1 MRRENRKDDAVSPVI
16 GVMLML
22 VVTIVIAA
30 VVVMFSTGLAGDT
43 KTTPTAMFEVS
54 NVEVS
59 SSSGENEPLL
69 AYVNFRHKGGDVIP
83 LEDLQIQL
91 ESVGGQNS
99 GLILRLE
106 AEDVQNRID
115 LAGDGWV
122 DGTVNN
128 QYYQQQKQNLNTK
141 QAELVTFLESKFDA
155 ANVTKYSAI
164 TSQYSNKDPLYG
176 ELETELKSMGMSSKE
191 IRDGVKKII
200 QAKESALNGI
210 AQVESEG
217 WIIEDGVVIGKTGGG
232 AAYPVSVL
240 GQAVPTES
248 TVSTGE
254 IIHVVAFEG
263 HLDSKIYAGTSVK
276 WTISYIPTNSVI
288 AKGEFEVIAD

>member
-1 MRRENRKDDAVSPVI
+1 MKRENRKDDAVSPVI

-59 SSSGENEPLL
+59 SSSGDYQPLL

-83 LEDLQIQL
+83 LEDLQIQF

-128 QYYQQQKQNLNTK
+128 QYYQQQKQNLETK

-164 TSQYSNKDPLYG
+164 TSQYSNEDPLYG
-176 ELETELKSMGMSSKE
+176 ELETELKSMGMTSSD
-191 IRDGVKKII
+191 IRKGVKKII
-200 QAKESALNGI
+200 QAKESALDGI

-263 HLDSKIYAGTSVK
+263 HLNSKIYAGTSVK
-276 WTISYIPTNSVI
+276 WTISYIPTNSII

>member
-1 MRRENRKDDAVSPVI
+1 MKRENRKDDAVSPVI

-59 SSSGENEPLL
+59 SSSGDYQPLL
-69 AYVNFRHKGGDVIP
+69 AHVNFRHKGGDVIP

-91 ESVGGQNS
+91 ESVGGYNS
-99 GLILRLE
+99 GIILRLE
-106 AEDVQNRID
+106 AEDVQNSID
-115 LAGDGWV
+115 LTGDGWL
-122 DGTVNN
+122 DGTSSN
-128 QYYQQQKQNLNTK
+128 QYYQQQKENLASAQTQLETK
-141 QAELVTFLESKFDA
+141 LREVFPDNPEKVA
-155 ANVTKYSAI
+155 Y
-164 TSQYSNKDPLYG
+164 YSNIAEYYDDYYSELDDELSDMG
-176 ELETELKSMGMSSKE
+176 EDVDDLFEY
-191 IRDGVKKII
+191 IVY
-200 QAKESALNGI
+200 AKEDALRAI
-210 AQVESEG
+210 EVIEEQEG
-217 WIIEDGVVIGKTGGG
+217 WIIEDGVVLGKTDGVK
-232 AAYPVSVL
+232 AYPVSVL
-240 GQAVPTES
+240 GQAVPTKS

-254 IIHVVAFEG
+254 IIQVIPFEG
-263 HLDSKIYAGTSVK
+263 NMNSKIFEGTSVK